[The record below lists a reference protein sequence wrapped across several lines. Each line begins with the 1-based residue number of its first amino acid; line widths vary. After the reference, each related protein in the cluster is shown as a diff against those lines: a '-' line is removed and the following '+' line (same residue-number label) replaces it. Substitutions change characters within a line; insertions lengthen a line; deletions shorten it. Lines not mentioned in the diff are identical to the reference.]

1 METRIIDE
9 AFMKGVEAQKEIH
22 DLPVPEGTNP
32 TALDKVIMIIPIITF
47 IFLPFVVLDLTDRSW
62 IYFGLAM
69 IPGMVGIF
77 LVMHWLIRKI
87 IDQNLAIE
95 ERDKAH
101 LATAREEARR
111 MLVDGATID

>member
-1 METRIIDE
+1 METRIIDK

-32 TALDKVIMIIPIITF
+32 SALDRVIMIIPFITF
-47 IFLPFVVLDLTDRSW
+47 IFLPFVVLDVTDRSW

-77 LVMHWLIRKI
+77 LVMYWLSRKI
-87 IDQNLAIE
+87 SDQNLAIE
-95 ERDKAH
+95 ERDQAH
-101 LATAREEARR
+101 LARAREEARR
-111 MLVDGATID
+111 MLVDGAGID